1 MAAKQPGSIS
11 APMTT
16 RPPLEKT
23 FTDAQLA
30 AILDQSAIYNC
41 ACPAQL
47 CQAINQ
53 QRHLFAYQ
61 ASCLNQSATD
71 AAVHRLI
78 AETAQQNH
86 QHLEQCLRAVLEL
99 EGWDMATLTMPAN
112 LGKRLIDDLTSG
124 N

>member
-1 MAAKQPGSIS
+1 
-11 APMTT
+11 MTT

-30 AILDQSAIYNC
+30 TILDQSAIYSC

-53 QRHLFAYQ
+53 QRQLFAYQ
-61 ASCLNQSATD
+61 ETCLNRTSTD
-71 AAVHRLI
+71 ATVHRLI

-86 QHLEQCLRAVLEL
+86 ENLEQCLRAVLEL
-99 EGWDMATLTMPAN
+99 EGWDMETLTMPDN
-112 LGKRLIDDLTSG
+112 LGKRLIDDLTRG
-124 N
+124 K